1 MGKSLHDTAKAILM
15 KEGEIPSISA
25 SDNNPDRDI
34 NSKTANAQ
42 TLKPKA
48 KLAEPDPKH
57 DESEDL
63 GGATPTSTAKE
74 NLGAK
79 ASKSKD
85 TSKSSVSSVAAEP
98 PKKLSEKKKE
108 KDEKDEDADDEDDD
122 KDLKEDIELTEEEM
136 DELVMELS
144 EEGLSEE
151 EILDYLE
158 ENFDVLEESEED
170 LDEETEELE
179 LSEEAEEFIAAALK
193 EGLSEEEIVA
203 ALAEEFEG
211 NEEALYEKA
220 LYPSKKSK
228 GQYVYRSNAKSRAL
242 SKLNKESFE
251 IDMDE
256 AINAL
261 FEGEELSED
270 FRNKAKTIFESA
282 VNARLS
288 EEVERIDAAYTS
300 AVEDEIYEM
309 GYELAEAFDE
319 EVETLKEGVK
329 NYMSYATE
337 QWLVENEVAIDS
349 GLKSELTE
357 DFISG
362 LRNLFAEH
370 YIDIPEDKVS
380 IVEELSAELEATKA
394 KLNEELDRNV
404 ELFNVINETKK
415 NEIILSVCE
424 GLTSTQADKLKT
436 LAEGISFKDNDDYAA
451 KVSTLRESYFPTSVG
466 THNEPLDVAEPLTR
480 GAGILTEDTRMQ
492 AYRNAIGKTLPR

>member
-34 NSKTANAQ
+34 NSKTSNAQ
-42 TLKPKA
+42 TLKPKS
-48 KLAEPDPKH
+48 KLSEPNPMH

-79 ASKSKD
+79 AAKSKD
-85 TSKSSVSSVAAEP
+85 TSKSSISSVAADP
-98 PKKLSEKKKE
+98 PKKLSEKKEDK
-108 KDEKDEDADDEDDD
+108 KDDDDDED
-122 KDLKEDIELTEEEM
+122 DLKEDITLSEDEM
-136 DELVMELS
+136 DQLVAELS

-158 ENFDVLEESEED
+158 ENFEMLDEENDEESES
-170 LDEETEELE
+170 E
-179 LSEEAEEFIAAALK
+179 LSEEAEEFIAAALE
-193 EGLSEEEIVA
+193 EGLTEDEIVD
-203 ALAEEFEG
+203 ALAEEFE
-211 NEEALYEKA
+211 LSEKA
-220 LYPSKKSK
+220 LYPSKKAK
-228 GQYVYRSNAKSRAL
+228 GQYVYRSSAKSRAL

-251 IDMDE
+251 INMDD
-256 AINAL
+256 AITAL
-261 FEGEELSED
+261 FEGEELSDD
-270 FRNKAKTIFESA
+270 FREKAKTIFEAA
-282 VNARLS
+282 VNARLA
-288 EEVERIDAAYTS
+288 EEVELIDAAYAS

-309 GYELAEAFDE
+309 GHELSEAFDE
-319 EVETLKEGVK
+319 EVSTLKENVK
-329 NYMSYATE
+329 SYMSYATE

-380 IVEELSAELEATKA
+380 IVEELHAELEETKA

-404 ELFNVINETKK
+404 ALFNVVNEAKK
-415 NEIILSVCE
+415 NDIIQHVSD
-424 GLTSTQADKLKT
+424 GLTITQADKLKT
-436 LAEGISFKDNDDYAA
+436 LAESISFTNEDDYAA
-451 KVSTLRESYFPTSVG
+451 KVSTLKESYFPASIG
-466 THNEPLDVAEPLTR
+466 TTNTPLDRAEPLER

-492 AYRNAIGKTLPR
+492 AYVNVIGKKLPR

>member
-15 KEGEIPSISA
+15 KEGEIPSVSA

-108 KDEKDEDADDEDDD
+108 KDEEDEDADDDDD

-136 DELVMELS
+136 DQLVMELS

-158 ENFDVLEESEED
+158 ENFEV
-170 LDEETEELE
+170 LDEETEDLDEELE
-179 LSEEAEEFIAAALK
+179 LSEEAEEFIAAALE
-193 EGLSEEEIVA
+193 EGLSEEEIVD
-203 ALAEEFEG
+203 ALAEEFAD

-228 GQYVYRSNAKSRAL
+228 GQYVYRSNAKARTL

-256 AINAL
+256 AIDVL
-261 FEGEELSED
+261 FEGEDLSED
-270 FRNKAKTIFESA
+270 FRKKAKTIFEAA
-282 VNARLS
+282 VNARLA
-288 EEVERIDAAYTS
+288 EEVERINEAYEA

-309 GYELAEAFDE
+309 GYELAEAYDQ
-319 EVETLKEGVK
+319 EVENLKEGVK

-415 NEIILSVCE
+415 NEIIQSITE
-424 GLTSTQADKLKT
+424 GLTDTQADKLKT
-436 LAEGISFKDNDDYAA
+436 LAESISYTNDEDFAA
-451 KVSTLRESYFPTSVG
+451 KVSTLKESYFPASIAVT
-466 THNEPLDVAEPLTR
+466 NAPIDRAEPLPR

-492 AYRNAIGKTLPR
+492 AYVNVIGKKLPK

>member
-15 KEGEIPSISA
+15 KEGEIPSVSA

-108 KDEKDEDADDEDDD
+108 KDEEDEDADDDDD

-136 DELVMELS
+136 DQLVMELS

-158 ENFDVLEESEED
+158 ENFEV
-170 LDEETEELE
+170 LDEETEDLDEELE
-179 LSEEAEEFIAAALK
+179 LSEEAEEFIAAALE
-193 EGLSEEEIVA
+193 EGLSEEEIVD
-203 ALAEEFEG
+203 ALAEEFAD

-228 GQYVYRSNAKSRAL
+228 GQYVYRSNAKARTL

-256 AINAL
+256 AIDVL
-261 FEGEELSED
+261 FEGEDLSED
-270 FRNKAKTIFESA
+270 FRKKAKTIFEAA
-282 VNARLS
+282 VNARLA
-288 EEVERIDAAYTS
+288 EEVERINEAYEA

-309 GYELAEAFDE
+309 GYELAEAYDQ
-319 EVETLKEGVK
+319 EVENLKEGVK
-329 NYMSYATE
+329 NYLSYATE

-424 GLTSTQADKLKT
+424 GLTSAQADKLKT
-436 LAEGISFKDNDDYAA
+436 LAEGISFNDNEDYAA
-451 KVSTLRESYFPTSVG
+451 KVATLKESYFPTAVG
-466 THNEPLDVAEPLTR
+466 TNNTPLDVAEPLSR

-492 AYRNAIGKTLPR
+492 AYVNVIGKSLPR